1 MKKKK
6 ISVIIPIYNGEKDLI
21 RCVKSILNQT
31 YKEIEIILINDG
43 STDSTSEICIELKK
57 SDKRI
62 KYLSTEN
69 KGVSH
74 ARNKG
79 LLMAT
84 GEYITFVDS
93 DDYLEPNMYEEMMNN
108 ILESNTD
115 IGICEYDEG
124 KETGASDSSIEIFDR
139 KEAIENLFNN
149 DSYRGFLWNKIYKKE
164 ILMKDGNFILFDERL
179 KILEDLVYN
188 YTVFEKAN
196 KIVYNHSKFYHYI
209 QRESSALNT
218 VFSKAKL
225 TTLIALDILISR
237 VENEKI
243 KDKLKVDYLRNASYS
258 FYYMKKLYKNDKA
271 NIQDLKKAKKKYK
284 YDIIHSV
291 YISKIEKIKCFF
303 WYYLPIVPIFA
314 NKIKNIE

>member
-1 MKKKK
+1 MKQKK
-6 ISVIIPIYNGEKDLI
+6 ISVIIPIYNAEKDLI

-43 STDSTSEICIELKK
+43 STDNTAEICTELKK
-57 SDKRI
+57 ADKRI

-84 GEYITFVDS
+84 GEYITFADS
-93 DDYLEPNMYEEMMNN
+93 DDYLESNMYEEIMND
-108 ILESNTD
+108 ILESNAD
-115 IGICEYDEG
+115 IGICGYDEG
-124 KETGASDSSIEIFDR
+124 KEKGVSDSSIEIFNK

-164 ILMKDGNFILFDERL
+164 ILMKDRKFILFDERL

-188 YTVFEKAN
+188 YIVFQNAN
-196 KIVYNHSKFYHYI
+196 KVVYNHSKFYHYI

-218 VFSKAKL
+218 KFSKAKL
-225 TTLIALDILISR
+225 TTLIALDILIFR
-237 VENEKI
+237 IENEKI
-243 KDKLKVDYLRNASYS
+243 KDKLKVDYLRSASSS
-258 FYYMKKLYKNDKA
+258 FYYMKKLYKNDKV
-271 NIQDLKKAKKKYK
+271 NIQNLRKAKKKYK
-284 YDIIHSV
+284 YDVIHST
-291 YISKIEKIKCFF
+291 YISKSEKIKCFF
-303 WYYLPIVPIFA
+303 WYYLPILPIFT
-314 NKIKNIE
+314 NEIKK